1 MRVTLDIW
9 RSQDIL
15 QESVLSSY
23 PIDSGAQSVASRL
36 GRKHLRLQSFH
47 QPDIFMQ
54 VYNGFS
60 VISLRKFHLVLAG
73 PQKLALNS

>member
-1 MRVTLDIW
+1 MCVTLDIW

-36 GRKHLRLQSFH
+36 GRKHLHLQSRFTSLT
-47 QPDIFMQ
+47 
-54 VYNGFS
+54 FS
-60 VISLRKFHLVLAG
+60 CRFIMGFHLFL
-73 PQKLALNS
+73 